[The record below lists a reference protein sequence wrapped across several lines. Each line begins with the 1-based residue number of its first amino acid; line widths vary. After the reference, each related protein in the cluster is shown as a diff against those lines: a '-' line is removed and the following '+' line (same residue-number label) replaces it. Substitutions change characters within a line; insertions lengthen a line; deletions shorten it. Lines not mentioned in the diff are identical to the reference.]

1 MNAGQRR
8 QLSTVGA
15 LVFAQLGELSPRVIE
30 PSKEKQKELGVADAT
45 MLFRVGS
52 FRVITVFPIETNSW
66 NLKEFDSESGELV
79 RLSDETAPVLEAE
92 VPAWVL
98 RAVIASIESQLA
110 GYASDGHP
118 SEAHEESAAVIA
130 RLLPKLQQRLV
141 TASGKVNVGTVS
153 DTDDDYFG

>member
-15 LVFAQLGELSPRVIE
+15 LVFRQLAELSPRVIE
-30 PSKEKQKELGVADAT
+30 PSKEKQQALGVAGAT

-52 FRVITVFPIETNSW
+52 YRVITVFPIEQNSW
-66 NLKEFDSESGELV
+66 NIKEFDSESGDLV

-98 RAVIASIESQLA
+98 RATIASIDSQLA
-110 GYASDGHP
+110 GYAADGHP
-118 SEAHEESAAVIA
+118 SREHRESAATIA

-141 TASGKVNVGTVS
+141 TTTGKVNVGVVS